1 MAAERQRRLNGRES
15 CDVPGKGIP
24 HHMLYGHGA
33 AGGGERMDDIIVV
46 RGVVK
51 RYGGKAAVDGLDL
64 TVKEGE
70 VFGFLGPNG
79 AGKTTTVRIISTLTD
94 CSEGSVTVGGY
105 DIKKHPREAKRL
117 MGVIQQHISLD
128 KDLTVRENMTH
139 HAMMHKIRASE
150 RAKRI
155 NELAGYVGLGEYM
168 DSRIDSLSGGW
179 KKRAAIVS
187 SLIHEP
193 KVLFLDEPTAGLDIK
208 ARRLLWDLI
217 RKLNGN
223 GTTVFLTSHYIEE
236 IEALC
241 DRVGIIDEGKLIALG
256 TPQELCGRIGSVAV
270 EYYGQDSRTEYR
282 YFASRAD
289 ANAFA
294 SSLGDAGTVIIRN
307 TSLED
312 CFVELTGKTVGDG

>member
-1 MAAERQRRLNGRES
+1 MFRRVGRQLVS
-15 CDVPGKGIP
+15 GIIT
-24 HHMLYGHGA
+24 MK
-33 AGGGERMDDIIVV
+33 
-46 RGVVK
+46 GVVK
-51 RYGGKAAVDGLDL
+51 KYGDKCAVDSLDL
-64 TVKEGE
+64 EVAEGE
-70 VFGFLGPNG
+70 IFGFLGPNG

-94 CSEGSVTVGGY
+94 YSEGNVTVGGF

-128 KDLTVRENMTH
+128 KDLTIRENMMH

-150 RAKRI
+150 RMRRI
-155 NELAGYVGLGEYM
+155 NELAEYVGLGEYL
-168 DSRIDSLSGGW
+168 DRTIDSLSGGW

-187 SLIHEP
+187 SLVHNP

-217 RKLNGN
+217 RKLHES

-256 TPQELCGRIGSVAV
+256 TPSELCNRVGSTAV
-270 EYYGQDSRTEYR
+270 EYYGRDNRTEYG
-282 YFASRAD
+282 YFTSRAD
-289 ANAFA
+289 ANEFA
-294 SSLGDAGTVIIRN
+294 SSLDNDKTVIIRN

-312 CFVELTGKTVGDG
+312 CFVELTGKTVGGP